1 MVKPPFNLFQIE
13 MEVFLWHS
21 SVMVKPVLGV
31 RPEAL
36 DAVKMIAALG
46 STLFFLDYHMI
57 PSNIEKGIGMPVIG
71 VVEACSFGMR
81 GK

>member
-1 MVKPPFNLFQIE
+1 M
-13 MEVFLWHS
+13 
-21 SVMVKPVLGV
+21 LGV